1 VATAQLLLCTIPSN
15 VKPEEM
21 CNISKK
27 FIAASEVLVITE
39 LFFAQFE
46 RGMWLTLVTSFK
58 QIPDAT
64 FLQLISKVHNM
75 QPLITLK
82 LYKL

>member
-1 VATAQLLLCTIPSN
+1 
-15 VKPEEM
+15 M
-21 CNISKK
+21 CNFFTKL
-27 FIAASEVLVITE
+27 FTASEVLVVPE
-39 LFFAQFE
+39 LFFAHFE
-46 RGMWLTLVTSFK
+46 RGVWLTLVTCFK

-82 LYKL
+82 LYML